1 MKKLIPILFVI
12 FLLYGFNNK
21 EEIIIPDYAIRFRVI
36 ANSNSMKDQEQKL
49 KVKNILENDLNKLMV
64 NAKTSEEAKTIINN
78 NLKNIRKTVNE
89 IEPTNNVSF
98 GKNYFPSKT
107 YHDINYPAGM
117 YESLVVKLGNGNGN
131 NWWCVMFPPLCLMEG
146 KNNNSDEVEYR
157 FLIKD
162 LLSKYHS

>member
-49 KVKNILENDLNKLMV
+49 KVKNILENDLNKLMA
-64 NAKTSEEAKTIINN
+64 NAKTSEEAKTIISN

-107 YHDINYPAGM
+107 YHDINYTAGM
-117 YESLVVKLGNGNGN
+117 YESLVVTLGNGNGN